1 MQASGHPASGYSDLF
16 DLKGRVAVVPG
27 GTGGIGAA
35 VSACL
40 AAYGATVVVV
50 GRSQERADRVAAG
63 IRAAGGKARG
73 LQADILKPEDRLRMA
88 AEVEK
93 EEGAIDILVNAV
105 GTHITAD
112 AALVTEEIWDEV
124 VDTNLKAAFFT
135 AQAVGKGMI
144 ARRRGKIINISS
156 VRSKLGIR
164 KGYIPYCAS
173 KGGLNLV
180 TQQLATEW
188 APFNIQVNGV
198 APTFIETPLTEPLL
212 SDESFRKSI
221 VERIPLGRVG
231 RPSDVVGAVLFLAS
245 PASDFVTGQTIFV
258 DGGVTACQ

>member
-1 MQASGHPASGYSDLF
+1 MQDSIGYSGLF

-35 VSACL
+35 VSECL
-40 AAYGATVVVV
+40 AAHGATVVIV
-50 GRSQERADRVAAG
+50 GRSQERADRVAAE
-63 IRAAGGKARG
+63 IRSAGGDAWG
-73 LQADILKPEDRLRMA
+73 LQADICKEEDRTRMT
-88 AEVEK
+88 AEVRERQ
-93 EEGAIDILVNAV
+93 GTIDILVNTV

-112 AALVTEEIWDEV
+112 AADVTEAIWDEV

-135 AQAVGKGMI
+135 AQAVGQVMI
-144 ARRRGKIINISS
+144 EQRRGKIVNLSS

-188 APFNIQVNGV
+188 APYNIQVNGV

-212 SDESFRKSI
+212 ADESFRRSI

-231 RPSDVVGAVLFLAS
+231 RPFDVVGAVLFFVS
-245 PASDFVTGQTIFV
+245 PASDFVTGQTLFV

>member
-1 MQASGHPASGYSDLF
+1 MYGANGYVGLF
-16 DLKGRVAVVPG
+16 DLGGRVAVVPG

-35 VSACL
+35 IAACL

-63 IRAAGGKARG
+63 IRSAGGDAWG
-73 LQADILKPEDRLRMA
+73 LQADISVAEDRNRMTTA
-88 AEVEK
+88 VHERQ
-93 EEGAIDILVNAV
+93 GTIDILVNTV

-112 AALVTEEIWDEV
+112 AVDVTEEIWDEV

-144 ARRRGKIINISS
+144 AQRRGKIVNLSS

-164 KGYIPYCAS
+164 KGYLPYCSS
-173 KGGLNLV
+173 KGGLNLM

-198 APTFIETPLTEPLL
+198 APTFIETQLTEALL
-212 SDESFRKSI
+212 ADESFRRSI
-221 VERIPLGRVG
+221 VERIPLGRIG
-231 RPSDVVGAVLFLAS
+231 RPFDVVGAVLFLVS
-245 PASDFVTGQTIFV
+245 PAADFVTGQTLFV